1 MFMRFTIISRTGKIC
16 ITEKKNLSQK
26 RVSLNEKTERTQ
38 RNTESTV
45 GFQPGTYR
53 VFHYKVKKN
62 EEIFF
67 F

>member
-1 MFMRFTIISRTGKIC
+1 MRFTIISRTGKIC
-16 ITEKKNLSQK
+16 STEKKKSVAKKGFTK
-26 RVSLNEKTERTQ
+26 RKTERTQ

>member
-16 ITEKKNLSQK
+16 STEKKNLSQK